1 MKHDDLLAA
10 FHRLCGFLSVRPCAS
25 VLFGCLAVE
34 LAVCGHFSPA
44 IRRSFIYVY
53 MCVYMCA
60 SRPHGHRPL
69 RSLLAV
75 RVDTRIHT
83 YSTKNRMLWTLAE
96 ILANYRST
104 VVIEGKLQ
112 SVRRNSETCILV
124 FIQTGQEFL
133 GILAPQERR

>member
-1 MKHDDLLAA
+1 VAIFLQQFAGPLYMYICAYICALHAHTGIALSAVFLL
-10 FHRLCGFLSVRPCAS
+10 
-25 VLFGCLAVE
+25 
-34 LAVCGHFSPA
+34 
-44 IRRSFIYVY
+44 Y
-53 MCVYMCA
+53 
-60 SRPHGHRPL
+60 
-69 RSLLAV
+69 

-83 YSTKNRMLWTLAE
+83 YSTKNRMFWTLAE